1 MGFFVDVSKVFY
13 TVQMRNLKRQHK
25 LTVSKV
31 VWSTEQDAV
40 LIEHADLAMSELIQR
55 LGFSEED
62 ILQRKEVLGL
72 NRRARQIQRLYFK

>member
-1 MGFFVDVSKVFY
+1 
-13 TVQMRNLKRQHK
+13 MRKLKRQHK

-40 LIEHADLAMSELIQR
+40 LIEHADLAMSELIQH

-62 ILQRKEVLGL
+62 ILQRKKVLGL

>member
-1 MGFFVDVSKVFY
+1 
-13 TVQMRNLKRQHK
+13 MRNLKRQHK
-25 LTVSKV
+25 LTVSNV
-31 VWSTEQDAV
+31 IWSTEQDAV

>member
-1 MGFFVDVSKVFY
+1 MI
-13 TVQMRNLKRQHK
+13 
-25 LTVSKV
+25 
-31 VWSTEQDAV
+31 WSTEQDAV

>member
-1 MGFFVDVSKVFY
+1 
-13 TVQMRNLKRQHK
+13 MRNLKRQQK
-25 LTVSKV
+25 LTVSNV
-31 VWSTEQDAV
+31 IWSTEQDAV

>member
-13 TVQMRNLKRQHK
+13 TVRMRNFKRQHK
-25 LTVSKV
+25 LTVSNV

>member
-1 MGFFVDVSKVFY
+1 
-13 TVQMRNLKRQHK
+13 MRKLKRQHK